1 LQIQVLS
8 VTPSQAPAKTPG
20 KTYSV
25 LEVAFKNL
33 TFGGKVEGKKLMGF
47 GAGKAAYDTLLK
59 ANPNEVYEVETNKN
73 AAGYIDWIT
82 AVKSDG
88 TPAATNVSQTRSTSS
103 PSGTATTAAP
113 RSNYETPEER
123 AKKQVYI
130 VRQSSISNA
139 VDLLSVGQKSP
150 PAIEAVI
157 EAAKQFEDYV
167 FGTSNNEVGDV
178 SSAFDMGVAK
188 PSGPVDL
195 NDDIPFN

>member
-82 AVKSDG
+82 AVKSEAG
-88 TPAATNVSQTRSTSS
+88 ASPAPNVSNSPRSAPS
-103 PSGTATTAAP
+103 PTGATTSP
-113 RSNYETPEER
+113 KSTYETPEER